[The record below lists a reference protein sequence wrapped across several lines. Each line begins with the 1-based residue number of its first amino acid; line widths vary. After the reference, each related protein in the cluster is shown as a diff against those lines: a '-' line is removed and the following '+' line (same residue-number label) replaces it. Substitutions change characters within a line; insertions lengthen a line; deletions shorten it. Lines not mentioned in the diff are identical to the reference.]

1 MPPDH
6 KLASAFPDHL
16 SEPIDDAWS
25 SALCPE
31 ALAAV
36 ARFAQGGP
44 YSEIEP
50 WLDLRVGFEAHL
62 RLATGRKLFCS
73 SAQGLAGFVDLG
85 LPGSYPELDPEASR
99 LAWRMGRAL
108 GARIPSMMAFE
119 RKRYAYPDLT
129 KGYQTTQKGM
139 CAFHG
144 GSLFVEGAGLVEF
157 DRGQIEEDA
166 ARSGRSPHGFEIDC
180 SRAGSPLIE
189 MVTLPMRLDPAR
201 AGQVVQAIRDLALHL
216 GVSGGAPELAEFKTD
231 VCVSIAPL
239 GLPWGAR
246 VEIKGVA
253 LFESAAISATECARM
268 LCSLLLSGRRARAAT
283 FRFDEGSALLEPMRE
298 KQDALYRFLPD
309 GDLPMVAAVPPD
321 AHEAIWDALEAPGA
335 WIKAS
340 GLTRGALVD
349 DPAAESLCGLCLLL
363 GGPRERTEIEKMV
376 LAVLSTLRLP
386 VPREPR
392 ARLAMAE
399 GLSWALASGAARRSA
414 LEAFQAGWSGFSFDE
429 AAASSALASMP
440 AASTDFEAE
449 LAPWL
454 LSEPAAAEPWAH
466 YVGGKDKSMGRLVGL
481 ARARWPGAD
490 AAAISAL
497 LASLRKLA
505 RSASTSSSAL

>member
-1 MPPDH
+1 MSIDH
-6 KLASAFPDHL
+6 ISVSFFPDRL
-16 SEPIDDAWS
+16 CEPIDEAWS
-25 SALCPE
+25 SALSKE

-36 ARFAQGGP
+36 AKFARGGP

-73 SAQGLAGFVDLG
+73 SAQGLAGFVDIG
-85 LPGSYPELDPEASR
+85 LPGSYPELDPEAAR

-108 GARIPSMMAFE
+108 GARIPPMMAFE

-144 GSLFVEGAGLVEF
+144 GSLLVEGAGLVEF

-166 ARSGRSPHGFEIDC
+166 ARSGRSSQGFEIDC
-180 SRAGSPLIE
+180 ARAGSPLIE
-189 MVTLPMRLDPAR
+189 MVTLPMRLDPSR
-201 AGQVVQAIRDLALHL
+201 AGQVAQAIRDLALHL

-253 LFESAAISATECARM
+253 LFESASLAASECARM
-268 LCSLLLSGRRARAAT
+268 LCALLLSGRRARAAT
-283 FRFDEGSALLEPMRE
+283 FRFDEGSGALEPMRE

-309 GDLPMVAAVPPD
+309 GDLPMVSAVAPD
-321 AHEAIWDALEAPGA
+321 AHEALWDALEPPGA
-335 WIKAS
+335 WAKAS
-340 GLTRGALVD
+340 GLERGALVD
-349 DPAAESLCGLCLLL
+349 DPAAGSLCGLCMLV
-363 GGPRERTEIEKMV
+363 GAGADRAAIEK
-376 LAVLSTLRLP
+376 AVLSVLSRLRIA

-392 ARLAMAE
+392 SRLSMAH
-399 GLSWALASGAARRSA
+399 GISWLARSA
-414 LEAFQAGWSGFSFDE
+414 APRRAALDAFEAAWSGGVFDE
-429 AAASSALASMP
+429 AVAEELLSAMP
-440 AASTDFEAE
+440 APSTSFEGE
-449 LAPWL
+449 LVSWL
-454 LSEPAAAEPWAH
+454 GSEPEAAEPWAQ
-466 YVGGKDKSMGRLVGL
+466 YLLGKNKAMGRLVGL
-481 ARARWPGAD
+481 AKARWPGSD
-490 AAAISAL
+490 AAGISSL
-497 LASLRKLA
+497 LAATRELA
-505 RSASTSSSAL
+505 REQMASAKS